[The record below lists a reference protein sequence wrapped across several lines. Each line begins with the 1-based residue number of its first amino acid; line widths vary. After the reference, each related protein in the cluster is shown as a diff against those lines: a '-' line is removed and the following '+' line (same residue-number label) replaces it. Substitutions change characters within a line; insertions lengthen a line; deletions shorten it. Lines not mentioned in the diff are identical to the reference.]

1 VKRREFMGLIAG
13 AAATWPLAASAQRPA
28 VQVIGFLNSGVPDI
42 YAHQLAAFRK
52 GLGEAGYVED
62 QNIAIEYRW
71 AEGQYERLPALAADL
86 VSRRV
91 GIIVA
96 TGGTLSGLAA
106 KKATA
111 TIPIVF
117 AIGGDPVK
125 WGLVTSLNR
134 PGGNATGVSVWATS
148 SLEGK
153 RLGLMRELV
162 STATTIA
169 VLLNPN
175 SPDFEA
181 ESKDLQ
187 SSANIVGQT
196 IHIMNASGEG
206 DLDAAFATIVQQRIG
221 ALIVSDSANFNNW
234 RRQLIALAAR
244 YSLPAIF
251 GQREFV
257 DIGGLMSYG
266 ANLFEANRIAGGYVG
281 RILKGEKPA
290 DLPVQQVT
298 KLEFVVNLKTAKAF
312 GITVPLLLL
321 GRADEV
327 IE

>member
-1 VKRREFMGLIAG
+1 MKRREFMGLIAG

-86 VSRRV
+86 VGRRV

-206 DLDAAFATIVQQRIG
+206 DLDAAFATIVQKRIG
-221 ALIVSDSANFNNW
+221 ALIVSDSANFNIW
-234 RRQLIALAAR
+234 RGQLVALAAR
-244 YSLPAIF
+244 YSIPTIYSSSTFA
-251 GQREFV
+251 V
-257 DIGGLMSYG
+257 AGGLISYG
-266 ANLFEANRIAGGYVG
+266 PNFAEVYRQAGVYTAK
-281 RILKGEKPA
+281 ILKGAKPA
-290 DLPVQQVT
+290 DLPVLQSSKFELVI
-298 KLEFVVNLKTAKAF
+298 NLKTAKA
-312 GITVPLLLL
+312 L
-321 GRADEV
+321 GLTIPPGVLA
-327 IE
+327 I